1 MLMMKIEWLI
11 IDRSLAG
18 KLSEAEQEQLDR
30 WLSESPAH
38 VKMYE
43 RIKVRRTSGFEQPEF
58 EQWREEFRL
67 RRQRAGRRL
76 LRRRWLRFWAP
87 AAALAV
93 MGIGIC
99 LFELMNRVLE
109 PEQVGSIYTEPD
121 RTRVHLTTSSG
132 QVIELASL
140 QAADTLWMNGT
151 MVKKTR
157 RSVIVRLPIRY
168 GIQRKIQLMSPGDV
182 NIPCNF
188 QTVRKCG

>member
-1 MLMMKIEWLI
+1 MMLMMKIEWLI

-109 PEQVGSIYTEPD
+109 PEQFIADMEASFRHKFATKP
-121 RTRVHLTTSSG
+121 
-132 QVIELASL
+132 QVVEGNMQCLKRA
-140 QAADTLWMNGT
+140 M
-151 MVKKTR
+151 KE
-157 RSVIVRLPIRY
+157 VRA
-168 GIQRKIQLMSPGDV
+168 
-182 NIPCNF
+182 
-188 QTVRKCG
+188 

>member
-1 MLMMKIEWLI
+1 MMLMMKIEWLI

-76 LRRRWLRFWAP
+76 LGSCG
-87 AAALAV
+87 
-93 MGIGIC
+93 GIGSDGNRH
-99 LFELMNRVLE
+99 LFIRADESGAGAGASGE
-109 PEQVGSIYTEPD
+109 HIY
-121 RTRVHLTTSSG
+121 
-132 QVIELASL
+132 
-140 QAADTLWMNGT
+140 
-151 MVKKTR
+151 
-157 RSVIVRLPIRY
+157 
-168 GIQRKIQLMSPGDV
+168 
-182 NIPCNF
+182 
-188 QTVRKCG
+188 

>member
-67 RRQRAGRRL
+67 RRQRLDDAFCGVGGCGFGL
-76 LRRRWLRFWAP
+76 LRRHW
-87 AAALAV
+87 
-93 MGIGIC
+93 
-99 LFELMNRVLE
+99 
-109 PEQVGSIYTEPD
+109 Q
-121 RTRVHLTTSSG
+121 
-132 QVIELASL
+132 
-140 QAADTLWMNGT
+140 
-151 MVKKTR
+151 
-157 RSVIVRLPIRY
+157 
-168 GIQRKIQLMSPGDV
+168 
-182 NIPCNF
+182 
-188 QTVRKCG
+188 